1 MNYQILY
8 KGLLGQRTKERAE
21 NTIIWLS
28 ILSFV
33 IHLFAIAL
41 VEFGVIELAYE
52 SELLTNP
59 ISAIYTP
66 FSFILLFEV
75 YLLVYHIPQSTSD
88 YIAKQYEI
96 ITLIMIRRIFKDL
109 ANLNLSTNWF
119 EIKYDLQFT
128 YDIVSTI
135 LLFLLIYLFHRL
147 NTKKGPAL
155 SLHELPEK
163 VQVFIRRKK
172 IMALLLVPVIISM
185 AIYSFISWFIDW
197 VHWLQMNGGQS
208 ASFIDINNI
217 FYDQFFTLLILT
229 DVLLLLFSFFN
240 TSSFHVFMR
249 NSGFIISTI
258 LIRISFSAD
267 GLLNNVLI
275 IVAVSFGVIILWV
288 TQKYDSLNS
297 RSSPI

>member
-1 MNYQILY
+1 M
-8 KGLLGQRTKERAE
+8 R
-21 NTIIWLS
+21 
-28 ILSFV
+28 
-33 IHLFAIAL
+33 H
-41 VEFGVIELAYE
+41 
-52 SELLTNP
+52 
-59 ISAIYTP
+59 
-66 FSFILLFEV
+66 
-75 YLLVYHIPQSTSD
+75 
-88 YIAKQYEI
+88 
-96 ITLIMIRRIFKDL
+96 
-109 ANLNLSTNWF
+109 
-119 EIKYDLQFT
+119 IKYDLQFT

-217 FYDQFFTLLILT
+217 FYDQYFTLLILT